1 MSVVSA
7 FYSAQ
12 FESVCSR
19 LRDQLGSEY
28 FYHSLAH
35 TLDVIKQAERIGRSE
50 GVNEAEIELLMAAA
64 LYHDLGFTISR
75 KDHESNG
82 IVLFLAESES
92 YNLAP
97 EEREAIV
104 GCINATRIP
113 QQPKTLLERIIC
125 DADLDYLGREDFKP
139 IAHTL
144 FQELSAFGEVGTLDA
159 WNKIQIQFLS
169 KHRYHTA
176 TSQQTRSAQVLF
188 YLAELIDE
196 NP

>member
-1 MSVVSA
+1 MSAVSD

-12 FESVCSR
+12 YESVCSR
-19 LRDQLGSEY
+19 LRDQLGSQY
-28 FYHSLAH
+28 SYHSLAH
-35 TLDVIKQAERIGRSE
+35 TLDVIKQSERIGRSE
-50 GVNEAEIELLMAAA
+50 GLNESEIELLLIAA
-64 LYHDLGFTISR
+64 LYHDLGFTVSR
-75 KDHESNG
+75 KDHETNG
-82 IVLFLAESES
+82 VAIFLAESAS
-92 YNLAP
+92 FNLAP

-113 QQPKTLLERIIC
+113 QQPTTLLERVIC

-144 FQELSAFGEVGTLDA
+144 FQELSAFGEVGTLEA

-169 KHRYHTA
+169 KHSYHTA

-188 YLAELIDE
+188 YLAELIEE